1 MSIMLTIKWTGHS
14 SPFPPPRNN
23 FSAALQP
30 AIYFR
35 LSYKLQQNPALLLS
49 KVSFAGAALVPRAAG
64 DICDGQ
70 VTLSEAFIGP
80 DKNVRVQY
88 ATCPKYGSKV
98 KTLEARQAPI
108 DVCGNSCATSCFT
121 PSGGGPNPNDCAVIA
136 DALLYDSQ
144 NIGPLFTV
152 GTGTNNT
159 VVMQY
164 ATCLTFFV
172 NQDTVP
178 IEYCR
183 DDWSSLVKFIAPNC
197 QATQNAHGGFCLA
210 SNEQWFAQVN
220 HS

>member
-1 MSIMLTIKWTGHS
+1 MWSFTFI
-14 SPFPPPRNN
+14 
-23 FSAALQP
+23 SA
-30 AIYFR
+30 
-35 LSYKLQQNPALLLS
+35 ALLLS

-64 DICDGQ
+64 DVCDGQ
-70 VTLSEAFIGP
+70 VTLSEAFIGA
-80 DKNVRVQY
+80 DKNVHVRY

-108 DVCGNSCATSCFT
+108 DVCGNSC
-121 PSGGGPNPNDCAVIA
+121 GGPNPNDCAVIA

-183 DDWSSLVKFIAPNC
+183 NDWSSLVTFIAPNC
-197 QATQNAHGGFCLA
+197 QATQNAHGGLCLA

>member
-1 MSIMLTIKWTGHS
+1 MWSFTLI
-14 SPFPPPRNN
+14 
-23 FSAALQP
+23 SA
-30 AIYFR
+30 
-35 LSYKLQQNPALLLS
+35 ALLLS
-49 KVSFAGAALVPRAAG
+49 NFASAALVPKASG
-64 DICDGQ
+64 NVCEGQ
-70 VTLSEAFIGP
+70 VTLSETFIGE

-88 ATCPKYGSKV
+88 ATCPTYGSKV
-98 KTLEARQAPI
+98 EALVSRQAPI
-108 DVCGNSCATSCFT
+108 DVCGNTCTTSCFT
-121 PSGGGPNPNDCAVIA
+121 PSGGGPNPNDCTVIA

-144 NIGPLFTV
+144 NIGPLFTI

-183 DDWSSLVKFIAPNC
+183 SDWSALVKFIAPNC
-197 QATQNAHGGFCLA
+197 QATQNAHGGLCVA
-210 SNEQWFAQVN
+210 TNQQWFAQVN